1 MTELLQS
8 CIRLVNSRDYTAI
21 EVADIMK
28 SMIKALNNTF
38 PRHKCVNAYYTLN
51 TDNIIFGV
59 RVNPT
64 ITKQDV
70 SKIIM
75 EDNEDDTPVEFKT
88 YEIEI
93 DSKLLSCSVTG
104 KELEAIILHD
114 VAAMMATPASIERL
128 KNILATNYANQ
139 DIAFNIRKYIDIS
152 YPLNFAIKDTLN
164 KITGFMFV
172 FASDIDELR
181 VPDMFKNDTDLAE
194 TLRSACVKVFDSEYG
209 ADDSVL
215 AGNFAILDWVLD
227 VYRDIEGKAINMI
240 DTFKEAINFTGSIID
255 RAEMN
260 KCISELKTLNITANV
275 ASINNESISIY
286 KFFDKKN
293 VSSINEI
300 SFFANLKRNGLRS
313 IENDLYEY
321 SMRTKNCETEEDAM
335 YILRGINTR
344 ISMLDDYVFNTPE
357 ISQAERD
364 HWNAVSQK
372 FRELREILIKKKI
385 ANKKAY
391 GIFIDYDKLDKLDQP
406 EEE

>member
-1 MTELLQS
+1 MTELLQT
-8 CIRLVNSRDYTAI
+8 CIRLVNSKEYTSI
-21 EVADIMK
+21 EVSEIMK
-28 SMIKALNNTF
+28 DLIVALNNTF
-38 PRHKCVNAYYTLN
+38 PKCKCTNAYYTLN
-51 TDNIIFGV
+51 TDNIIFGI

-64 ITKQDV
+64 IIKQDV
-70 SKIIM
+70 SRIM
-75 EDNEDDTPVEFKT
+75 MEYSEDDEPIQFKT

-93 DSKLLSCSVTG
+93 DSKLISCGLTG
-104 KELEAIILHD
+104 NDLEAIILHD
-114 VAAMMATPASIERL
+114 VAAMMVTPSSIDQL
-128 KNILATNYANQ
+128 KNVLATNYANQ

-172 FASDIDELR
+172 FSSDIAELR
-181 VPDMFKNDTDLAE
+181 APEMFKDDELAE
-194 TLRSACVKVFDSEYG
+194 TLRYACMKVFNSEYG

-215 AGNFAILDWVLD
+215 ASNYAILDWVLD
-227 VYRDIEGKAINMI
+227 TYRDIEGKALNMI
-240 DTFKEAINFTGSIID
+240 DTFKEAINFTGSSID

-260 KCISELKTLNITANV
+260 KCINELRTLNITANV
-275 ASINNESISIY
+275 ARGTVNYESSIH
-286 KFFDKKN
+286 KFFEKKN

-321 SMRTKNCETEEDAM
+321 SLRTKNCETEEDAM

-357 ISQAERD
+357 ITQAERD
-364 HWNAVSQK
+364 HWNMVSQK
-372 FRELREILIKKKI
+372 FRDLRELLIKKKI
-385 ANKKAY
+385 QNKKAY

-406 EEE
+406 EE